1 MKKFLAMILSAV
13 MLISCLAIMP
23 VGATDNAPATAE
35 DVLYHV
41 DFTKKYAE
49 LGLTEATDAKTI
61 NGLGVEAVNYQ
72 WSAGTFNGAAS
83 NMLTANGLVA
93 TTAYRNLS
101 GIAVRNDVAHLDDLT
116 S

>member
-23 VGATDNAPATAE
+23 IGATDNAPATAE

-49 LGLTEATDAKTI
+49 LGLTEATATGNLLSQI
-61 NGLGVEAVNYQ
+61 MYSRHVSLTEARNIVKE
-72 WSAGTFNGAAS
+72 TFQIS
-83 NMLTANGLVA
+83 E
-93 TTAYRNLS
+93 
-101 GIAVRNDVAHLDDLT
+101 VRV
-116 S
+116 